1 MSRNALARPWI
12 RSRSGGFALFC
23 GICWSEMTAH
33 VKITRMTAAD
43 GPTAASLKSRVAVGC
58 THVPKKPLEKL
69 ANNTRLRVSSEHIY
83 IYTVHYRP
91 VRRASRAHCQRL
103 PGSTQANKETVGY
116 MQAAAAAH
124 HYGHQKRCVVCL
136 HGGGPCHVGMSH
148 GEGYSSSR
156 SVIHI

>member
-83 IYTVHYRP
+83 IYIYSALPSGAACQPGPLSASAGVHASQQGDGRIHAGCCSGTSLRP
-91 VRRASRAHCQRL
+91 PKKVCCVLAWWWSLPRWYVSWGRL
-103 PGSTQANKETVGY
+103 
-116 MQAAAAAH
+116 
-124 HYGHQKRCVVCL
+124 
-136 HGGGPCHVGMSH
+136 
-148 GEGYSSSR
+148 
-156 SVIHI
+156 